1 MTDADPLHR
10 RGRELFSL
18 DPTVTY
24 LNHGAFGAVPI
35 PVQRAQQRLRD
46 EVDANPM
53 AFYHRSLAER
63 LAEARARVAGLLG
76 SDPEGTALVAN
87 ATAGTQTV
95 LGSLGLAAGDEVLLT
110 DHGYGAVRMQVQRLA
125 ETTGVVA
132 REVPIPLDAGDEE
145 IVASIVD
152 AVRPDRTRLVIIDH
166 ITSPTARLFPVAR
179 IAAAGRELG
188 VPVLVDGAHAPGMLA
203 LDVPALGADF
213 WLGNLH
219 KWAFA
224 ARPTAALVVAPQHRA
239 RMQPLVVSWWR
250 EDGFPSAIEFAGTL
264 DYTAWLAAPTALDL
278 LGELDVA
285 AVRRH
290 NADLAA
296 YGQRTVA
303 DALGLDPAGLPM
315 PSPSTSPEASTVSMR
330 LIPLPPGLADD
341 GSAANA
347 LALRIATELRCEV
360 PVYVWQGR
368 GMLRL
373 SAQIYNR
380 PEDYERLADGLRGLR
395 AQAA

>member
-1 MTDADPLHR
+1 MTDADPMHQ

-18 DPTVTY
+18 DPAVAY

-53 AFYHRSLAER
+53 AFYHRGLPAR
-63 LAEARARVAGLLG
+63 LAETRAWVAGLLG

-95 LGSLGLAAGDEVLLT
+95 LGSLGLVAGDEVLLT
-110 DHGYGAVRMQVQRLA
+110 DHGYGAVRMQVRRLA
-125 ETTGVVA
+125 ETTGIVA
-132 REVPIPLDAGDEE
+132 SEVPVPLDAGDEE

-152 AVRPDRTRLVIIDH
+152 AVRPDRTRLVIVDH
-166 ITSPTARLFPVAR
+166 VTSPTARLFPVAR
-179 IAAAGRELG
+179 IVAALRERG
-188 VPVLVDGAHAPGMLA
+188 VAVLVDGAHAPGMLA
-203 LDVPALGADF
+203 LDISALGADF

-239 RMQPLVVSWWR
+239 RMQPLVVSWWQD
-250 EDGFPSAIEFAGTL
+250 DGFPGAVEFAGTL

-278 LGELDVA
+278 LTDLDIN

-303 DALGLDPAGLPM
+303 DALDLDPACLPT
-315 PSPSTSPEASTVSMR
+315 PSPEPSTVSMR

-341 GSAANA
+341 PSDASA
-347 LALRIATELRCEV
+347 LAQRIATELRCEV

-380 PEDYERLADGLRGLR
+380 PEDYERLADGLRSLRGL
-395 AQAA
+395 AA